1 MLTMILIGLPA
12 EVVKL
17 SAAKPNAENQKRL
30 GRFLS
35 FYTSAA
41 AGQRLRQA
49 ALCLQLTDFALNI
62 TGQKLKTTQHV
73 EREPLMIRLSRGDI
87 EEAAGST
94 LMRILGVLEADPSLD
109 LFQTIGSLLVT
120 MGHLAMR
127 LAQYKRYP
135 CCLWKL
141 TQKFNSE
148 ACVLEIERFLEAQ
161 LGDLD
166 IGYSAQL
173 QRDALAKTDG
183 LQSLYE
189 RVFLELAHVKL
200 GSPLPETTF
209 EKLEPVSD
217 SQKEV
222 LTKLANLVGSRDLQ
236 KDGAGV
242 AFLKEFLEVPVPATK
257 PETEGGGETE
267 AADSK
272 QKAPES
278 SHLEKVDSPS
288 DFKVGDHVM
297 VTMTRDK
304 RKFDQ
309 KKGKVESIGTKFI
322 KVSMLEGPAQFES
335 RQFQASGLKRLVALK
350 EPVAPEVPNSE
361 TVDKAAR
368 AAQLFGDVDGI

>member
-1 MLTMILIGLPA
+1 MEGKQILFVTWLRHGASPSSD
-12 EVVKL
+12 VTKDKL
-17 SAAKPNAENQKRL
+17 AKMQ
-30 GRFLS
+30 
-35 FYTSAA
+35 
-41 AGQRLRQA
+41 
-49 ALCLQLTDFALNI
+49 
-62 TGQKLKTTQHV
+62 V
-73 EREPLMIRLSRGDI
+73 
-87 EEAAGST
+87 
-94 LMRILGVLEADPSLD
+94 
-109 LFQTIGSLLVT
+109 
-120 MGHLAMR
+120 
-127 LAQYKRYP
+127 
-135 CCLWKL
+135 CC
-141 TQKFNSE
+141 Q
-148 ACVLEIERFLEAQ
+148 
-161 LGDLD
+161 
-166 IGYSAQL
+166 
-173 QRDALAKTDG
+173 KTDG

-209 EKLEPVSD
+209 EKLDPVSD

-257 PETEGGGETE
+257 PETEGTKPETEDTKPETEGGGETE

-278 SHLEKVDSPS
+278 SPS

-297 VTMTRDK
+297 VTVTRDK

-309 KKGKVESIGTKFI
+309 KKGKVESVGTKFI

-335 RQFQASGLKRLVALK
+335 RQFQASALKRLVAPK